1 MKYLNLR
8 HYSLYWKE
16 TPKKVNNEKNFHQVF
31 KLQYHMLHMLRIS
44 LNVKNMAELSN
55 IVHTLVY
62 TRDSM
67 LEIPYKYKTV
77 SKPFLNVQGL
87 GSIKTHIGEN
97 LYKIHIMSK
106 FLTRA
111 QTLLS
116 PENSYWR
123 EVLQI

>member
-1 MKYLNLR
+1 
-8 HYSLYWKE
+8 
-16 TPKKVNNEKNFHQVF
+16 
-31 KLQYHMLHMLRIS
+31 
-44 LNVKNMAELSN
+44 
-55 IVHTLVY
+55 
-62 TRDSM
+62 M